1 VTAPPTGGNCEEDVM
16 GRARELW
23 DSYCTALERQD
34 ADALVDLFTPDAVWL
49 EPQNPPHE
57 TNLLIQA
64 YLKDWVLAREN
75 IDVNVK
81 RLLESPD
88 GVLLAAEWSVSYSA
102 AGRRWSDLPRST
114 WLEVDETTDAIRF
127 QRDYW

>member
-1 VTAPPTGGNCEEDVM
+1 M

-23 DSYCTALERQD
+23 EAYCAAIERRD

-64 YLKDWVLAREN
+64 YLKDWLEAREN
-75 IDVNVK
+75 LDVTTK
-81 RLLESPD
+81 RLLESSD
-88 GVLLAAEWSVSYSA
+88 GLTLAAEWSVSYSA
-102 AGRRWSDLPRST
+102 AGRRWNDLPRAS
-114 WLEVDETTDAIRF
+114 WVEVDEVADAIRF

>member
-1 VTAPPTGGNCEEDVM
+1 MV
-16 GRARELW
+16 RARQLWEEL
-23 DSYCTALERQD
+23 STAIERRD
-34 ADALVDLFTPDAVWL
+34 ADAIVDLYSPDAVWL

-75 IDVNVK
+75 IDVSVK
-81 RLLESPD
+81 RVLESAD
-88 GVLLAAEWSVSYSA
+88 GQTLAAEWSVSYSA
-102 AGRRWSDLPRST
+102 AGRRWADVPRAT
-114 WLEVDETTDAIRF
+114 WLEIDEQADAIRF

>member
-1 VTAPPTGGNCEEDVM
+1 M

-23 DSYCTALERQD
+23 EAYCAAIERAD
-34 ADALVDLFTPDAVWL
+34 ADAMVDLYTLDAVWL

-64 YLKDWVLAREN
+64 YLKDWVFARE
-75 IDVNVK
+75 DVSINVI
-81 RLLESPD
+81 RLLESAD
-88 GVLLAAEWSVSYSA
+88 GLTLAAEWTVSYSA
-102 AGRRWSDLPRST
+102 GGRRWNDVPRSS
-114 WLEVDETTDAIRF
+114 WIEVDEAADAIRF

>member
-1 VTAPPTGGNCEEDVM
+1 M

-23 DSYCTALERQD
+23 ETYCTALERQD
-34 ADALVDLFTPDAVWL
+34 SDALIDLFTPDAVWL

-57 TNLLIQA
+57 TSLLIQA

-88 GVLLAAEWSVSYSA
+88 GLLLSAEWSVSYSA
-102 AGRRWSDLPRST
+102 AGRRWTDLQRAS
-114 WLEVDETTDAIRF
+114 WVEADEAADAIRF

>member
-1 VTAPPTGGNCEEDVM
+1 M

-23 DSYCTALERQD
+23 EAYCSAIERRD

-57 TNLLIQA
+57 TDLLIQA
-64 YLKDWVLAREN
+64 YLKDWVMARDDIN
-75 IDVNVK
+75 VSVK
-81 RLLESPD
+81 RLLESAD
-88 GVLLAAEWSVSYSA
+88 GQSLAAEWSVSYSA
-102 AGRRWSDLPRST
+102 AGRRWSDLPRAS
-114 WLEVDETTDAIRF
+114 WVEIDPDADAISF

>member
-1 VTAPPTGGNCEEDVM
+1 M

-23 DSYCTALERQD
+23 EAYCAAIERQD

-57 TNLLIQA
+57 TALLIQA

-75 IDVNVK
+75 LDVSVK
-81 RLLESPD
+81 RMLESDD
-88 GVLLAAEWSVSYSA
+88 GLTLAAEWSVSYSA
-102 AGRRWSDLPRST
+102 GGRRWSDLPRST
-114 WLEVDETTDAIRF
+114 WIEVDEASDSIRF

>member
-1 VTAPPTGGNCEEDVM
+1 M

-23 DSYCTALERQD
+23 ESYCAALQQRD

-64 YLKDWVLAREN
+64 YLKDWLMARD
-75 IDVNVK
+75 DVGVTVQ
-81 RLLESPD
+81 RLLESAD
-88 GVLLAAEWSVSYSA
+88 GLTVAAEWSVSYSA
-102 AGRRWSDLPRST
+102 AGRRWTDLPRSS
-114 WLEVDETTDAIRF
+114 WVEIDEAADAIRY

>member
-1 VTAPPTGGNCEEDVM
+1 M

-23 DSYCTALERQD
+23 EAFSTAVERRD
-34 ADALVDLFTPDAVWL
+34 ADAIVDLYTPDAVWL

-64 YLKDWVLAREN
+64 YLKDWLMARDDL
-75 IDVNVK
+75 DVTIK
-81 RLLESPD
+81 RMLESDD
-88 GVLLAAEWSVSYSA
+88 GLTLAAEWAVSYTA
-102 AGRRWSDLPRST
+102 GGRRWTDLPRST
-114 WLEVDETTDAIRF
+114 WIEVDEVAEGIRF

>member
-1 VTAPPTGGNCEEDVM
+1 M

-23 DSYCTALERQD
+23 ETYCTALERQD
-34 ADALVDLFTPDAVWL
+34 ADALIDLFTPDAVWL

-88 GVLLAAEWSVSYSA
+88 GLLLSAEWSVSYSA
-102 AGRRWSDLPRST
+102 AGRRWTDLPRAS
-114 WLEVDETTDAIRF
+114 WVEVDETTNAIRF

>member
-1 VTAPPTGGNCEEDVM
+1 M
-16 GRARELW
+16 GRAKELW
-23 DSYCTALERQD
+23 EAFTAAVERQD
-34 ADALVDLFTPDAVWL
+34 ADAIVDLFTTDAVWL

-64 YLKDWVLAREN
+64 YLKDWLLARDS

-81 RLLESPD
+81 RMLESSD
-88 GVLLAAEWSVSYSA
+88 GLTLAAEWSVSYTA
-102 AGRRWSDLPRST
+102 GGRRWSDLPRST
-114 WLEVDETTDAIRF
+114 WLEVDETLDAIRF